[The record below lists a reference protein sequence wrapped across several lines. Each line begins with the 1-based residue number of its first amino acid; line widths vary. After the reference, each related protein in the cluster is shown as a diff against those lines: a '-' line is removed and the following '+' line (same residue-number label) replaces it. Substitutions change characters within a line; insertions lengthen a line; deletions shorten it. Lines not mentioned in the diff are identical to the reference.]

1 MACDI
6 SRRREMLSGGGVLRV
21 HVCRVGGVP
30 VGQTTIDVASLDA
43 IEATRRV
50 DGMPGDGDNTRVAA
64 TALWSCN
71 TLL

>member
-1 MACDI
+1 ML
-6 SRRREMLSGGGVLRV
+6 RRRRVLRM
-21 HVCRVGGVP
+21 HVCRVDGVP
-30 VGQTTIDVASLDA
+30 VGQKTLDVASLNA

-50 DGMPGDGDNTRVAA
+50 NGVPGDGDNTHGAA